1 MPIYTDHVQ
10 KGASPSGT
18 KISVVAGGRG
28 YRIFLQKMAA
38 QKNFRQC
45 HLQFIMVNLEFAI
58 LA

>member
-28 YRIFLQKMAA
+28 YRIWYGTKDLEGVVDDSVDKASE
-38 QKNFRQC
+38 
-45 HLQFIMVNLEFAI
+45 VNIELP
-58 LA
+58 L